1 MEQKT
6 IYELHVDHGLG
17 FHKLHDFTSFAAAEK
32 AAQNQQSREEQFFKI
47 VCVTTTYTEM
57 KPFSVAPYVPN
68 WEEVAADMSAVYAQA
83 IDWSNEDFLALS
95 TEDQAKA
102 RDLVEHSTDDCEC
115 CGWTFEDHY
124 LSDTD
129 TGRICDRCESDLKD
143 DEEED
148 EDYEG

>member
-1 MEQKT
+1 MEQK
-6 IYELHVDHGLG
+6 IVYELHVDHGHG
-17 FHKLHDFTSFAAAEK
+17 YHKLHDFTSFAAAEK

-57 KPFSVAPYVPN
+57 KPFSVAAYIPD
-68 WEEVAADMSAVYAQA
+68 WEDVARDMACVYAQS
-83 IDWSNEDFLALS
+83 IDWQNDDYMALS
-95 TEDQAKA
+95 EEDRAKA
-102 RDLVEHSTDDCEC
+102 KEYVEHATDDCEN

-129 TGRICDRCESDLKD
+129 HGRICDRCESDLEE
-143 DEEED
+143 EEED